1 MCLHVFNILSSV
13 CLISLC
19 FMPLVFL
26 FLYRS
31 PSTLNMPRLYK
42 YPAGTIKHRFST
54 IRWHKAVSDLSDN
67 QKSFVRKYELD
78 NLLNIHPHLMVPIP
92 ILQWVADHLNCNG
105 TGVFRK
111 GDKIIHL
118 RRDMVIQVFGIRSGS
133 VPFPLDSTDPVV
145 VARVLQLR
153 SQYLGN
159 GQKNIQ
165 FDNIITIMKNVE
177 FLISVHK
184 FCFLSNHSE
193 LCKLEN
199 SLWAARH

>member
-1 MCLHVFNILSSV
+1 
-13 CLISLC
+13 
-19 FMPLVFL
+19 MP
-26 FLYRS
+26 

-54 IRWHKAVSDLSDN
+54 IRWHKAISDLSDN

-118 RRDMVIQVFGIRSGS
+118 RRDMVIQVFGIRSGF

-165 FDNIITIMKNVE
+165 FDNIITIMKNDE
-177 FLISVHK
+177 TEEGFIRSFL
-184 FCFLSNHSE
+184 FLS
-193 LCKLEN
+193 
-199 SLWAARH
+199 

>member
-1 MCLHVFNILSSV
+1 MQDMALFILIVFCYFHLFLLFLLFFKCVYMFLIVILSSV

-19 FMPLVFL
+19 FMTLVFL
-26 FLYRS
+26 ILYRS

-92 ILQWVADHLNCNG
+92 ILQWVVDHLNCNG

-111 GDKIIHL
+111 CDKIIHL
-118 RRDMVIQVFGIRSGS
+118 RRDMVI
-133 VPFPLDSTDPVV
+133 
-145 VARVLQLR
+145 
-153 SQYLGN
+153 
-159 GQKNIQ
+159 
-165 FDNIITIMKNVE
+165 
-177 FLISVHK
+177 
-184 FCFLSNHSE
+184 
-193 LCKLEN
+193 
-199 SLWAARH
+199 

>member
-19 FMPLVFL
+19 FMTLVFL
-26 FLYRS
+26 FLYMS
-31 PSTLNMPRLYK
+31 PSSLNMPRLYK

-92 ILQWVADHLNCNG
+92 ILQWVVDHLNCNG

-118 RRDMVIQVFGIRSGS
+118 RRYMVIQIFGIRSGF
-133 VPFPLDSTDPVV
+133 VPFPLDNTDPVV
-145 VARVLQLR
+145 VARVLQFR
-153 SQYLGN
+153 S
-159 GQKNIQ
+159 
-165 FDNIITIMKNVE
+165 
-177 FLISVHK
+177 
-184 FCFLSNHSE
+184 
-193 LCKLEN
+193 
-199 SLWAARH
+199 